1 MTYKS
6 EMDKDEIL
14 ESIVEEFE
22 TAKDEWYEKSTPET
36 TASYK
41 ALLKLVEKIGIFYY
55 DYLGR
60 RSV

>member
-1 MTYKS
+1 
-6 EMDKDEIL
+6 MDKEEIL
-14 ESIVEEFE
+14 DAIVEEFE
-22 TAKDEWYEKSTPET
+22 TAKDEWYEKTTPET